1 MAKESGL
8 GMAVSVDDAGGTLQD
23 ISNDV
28 TNFEFGTPRAVQDV
42 TGVDK
47 SAIER
52 LLLLSDFTIE
62 MNGAFNPSTDQSHD
76 VFKTVPSSASQ
87 RTVTIVISGQTFSHD
102 CIFTDYSWERSEDGG
117 LAWTAPGQLANGTAP
132 VWT

>member
-1 MAKESGL
+1 MQ
-8 GMAVSVDDAGGTLQD
+8 VQVDDAGGTLRD

-28 TNFEFGTPRAVQDV
+28 TNFQFGTPRAVQDV

-62 MNGAFNPSTDQSHD
+62 MNGAFNPETNFSHD
-76 VFKTVPSSASQ
+76 VFKTVPSSAAQ
-87 RTVTIVISGQTFSHD
+87 RTVTLTISGQVFSHD
-102 CIFTDYSWERSEDGG
+102 CIFTDYSWERADDGG
-117 LAWTAPGQLANGTAP
+117 LSWNAPGQLANGTAP
-132 VWT
+132 TWA